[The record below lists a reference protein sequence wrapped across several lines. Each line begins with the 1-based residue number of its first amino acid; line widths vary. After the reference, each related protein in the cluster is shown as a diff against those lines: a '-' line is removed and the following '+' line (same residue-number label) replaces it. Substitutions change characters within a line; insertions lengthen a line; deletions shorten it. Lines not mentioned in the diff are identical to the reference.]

1 MIDRQIE
8 ESQYSIHKC
17 EVCNG
22 FGTLSYGK
30 KTCHACKGKG
40 YVVINEK
47 TGMPVDR
54 KKDGKREG
62 K

>member
-1 MIDRQIE
+1 MIDRKIE
-8 ESQYSIHKC
+8 DSRYSIHKC

-30 KTCHACKGKG
+30 KTCHACNGKG
-40 YVVINEK
+40 YVVIDEE

-54 KKDGKREG
+54 KKDEKET
-62 K
+62 